1 MSTVKDSETEMLPR
15 SSVQSSFLQSCI
27 YVLHCLTCLAII
39 PNQWSILIIDDSDCK
54 LSAIIFLS
62 INALHITQ
70 TYFLFLRSSPY
81 FDQVWKEQSK
91 YLSKVS
97 YDKCGSMWHL
107 LKRELIRKCGVVPTC
122 YAARVGRGKL
132 LWVCVSW
139 LPGSHCLAR
148 RHNGAVTAPGNQ
160 LASTQVLWQMPTLL
174 SRTSCFSL
182 HSLRYWNIK

>member
-70 TYFLFLRSSPY
+70 SKLIFLFFGPLHI
-81 FDQVWKEQSK
+81 
-91 YLSKVS
+91 LILM
-97 YDKCGSMWHL
+97 KCGKSNVSIYRRFHMINVAVCGIYWSASWSESVGLAL
-107 LKRELIRKCGVVPTC
+107 LAMQRGWAGANC
-122 YAARVGRGKL
+122 YES
-132 LWVCVSW
+132 VCPPAW
-139 LPGSHCLAR
+139 G
-148 RHNGAVTAPGNQ
+148 HNGAVTAPGNQ